1 MIIKLMPTTRES
13 ITKSGNSGITLAV
26 KVTESLISSP
36 LPGKIG
42 SSSMLEPTS
51 QPGIML
57 MQLLVNKKRIN
68 EERDRW
74 LLLPAF

>member
-1 MIIKLMPTTRES
+1 MIIKLVPTTRGS

-36 LPGKIG
+36 SPGKIG
-42 SSSMLEPTS
+42 SSSMLLDATTS

-57 MQLLVNKKRIN
+57 SITIVTG
-68 EERDRW
+68 
-74 LLLPAF
+74 P